1 MKKKLYKKQKDT
13 DDEIENLA
21 NSNQRPTASLKETVK
36 DQQILEQDLNED
48 NLPWII
54 GHYRITVEAPTEEDI
69 RAIITNLKIEYKKYE
84 FTLSWTTGDQL
95 SMLKEEFLGGKLEIK
110 DFGQITNL
118 ALLGLA
124 GINFGGQ
131 VGDPVK
137 QEIRYSE

>member
-1 MKKKLYKKQKDT
+1 
-13 DDEIENLA
+13 
-21 NSNQRPTASLKETVK
+21 
-36 DQQILEQDLNED
+36 
-48 NLPWII
+48 
-54 GHYRITVEAPTEEDI
+54 
-69 RAIITNLKIEYKKYE
+69 
-84 FTLSWTTGDQL
+84 
-95 SMLKEEFLGGKLEIK
+95 MLKEEFLGGKLEIK

>member
-1 MKKKLYKKQKDT
+1 M
-13 DDEIENLA
+13 A
-21 NSNQRPTASLKETVK
+21 
-36 DQQILEQDLNED
+36 
-48 NLPWII
+48 
-54 GHYRITVEAPTEEDI
+54 
-69 RAIITNLKIEYKKYE
+69 NLKIEYKKYE
-84 FTLSWTTGDQL
+84 FVLSWTTGDQL

-110 DFGQITNL
+110 DFAQTTNL